1 MTALE
6 DMEHILSRAL
16 ESCKEAE
23 DAVRRGCPYA
33 SKVDGII
40 AGIPDEAAREARAAL
55 DAYARAWEYFE
66 EVGNIIFEAHRHA
79 INRLA
84 DEKCN
89 TSEPT
94 S

>member
-6 DMEHILSRAL
+6 DMEHILAKAL
-16 ESCKEAE
+16 ESCREAE
-23 DAVRRGCPYA
+23 EAVRRGCPYA

-40 AGIPDEAAREARAAL
+40 AGIPGEAAKEAQAAL
-55 DAYARAWEYFE
+55 DAYARAWAYFE
-66 EVGNIIFEAHRHA
+66 EAGSILFAAHRHA

-89 TSEPT
+89 TIGPT